1 MQELYNR
8 KIILGG
14 VTMVTRATR
23 LSITIKPELKAVADE
38 IAKENK
44 TSRSKVISQC
54 LEELAR
60 NRKEK
65 SMIKYYETMAKE
77 HRDFAKKSV
86 KVIQNIASSW
96 KD

>member
-1 MQELYNR
+1 
-8 KIILGG
+8 
-14 VTMVTRATR
+14 MVVQTTR
-23 LSITIKPELKAVADE
+23 LSITVKPELKAVADE

-44 TSRSKVISQC
+44 TTRSKVISQC

-65 SMIKYYETMAKE
+65 LMIEYYQTMARE

-96 KD
+96 GD

>member
-1 MQELYNR
+1 
-8 KIILGG
+8 
-14 VTMVTRATR
+14 MVVQTTR
-23 LSITIKPELKAVADE
+23 LSVTVKPELKAVADE

-44 TSRSKVISQC
+44 TTRSKVISQC

-65 SMIKYYETMAKE
+65 LMIEYYQTMARE

-96 KD
+96 GD